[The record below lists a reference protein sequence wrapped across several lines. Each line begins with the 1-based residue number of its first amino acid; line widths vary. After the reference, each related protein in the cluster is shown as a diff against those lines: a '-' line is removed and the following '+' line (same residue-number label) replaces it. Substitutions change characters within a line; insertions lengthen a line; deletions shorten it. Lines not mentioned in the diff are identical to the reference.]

1 MTLPNVVFSKEKN
14 MATKILPSS
23 NASKETAT
31 LTPTTTTTLATPSR
45 QTERLHECVK
55 TKKENQIKRKT
66 V

>member
-1 MTLPNVVFSKEKN
+1 